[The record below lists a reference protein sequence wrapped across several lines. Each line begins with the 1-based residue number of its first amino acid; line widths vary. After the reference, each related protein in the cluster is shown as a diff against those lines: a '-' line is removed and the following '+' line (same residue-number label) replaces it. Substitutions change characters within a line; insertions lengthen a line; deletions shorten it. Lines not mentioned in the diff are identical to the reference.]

1 LKTDNFECES
11 CRVTEDDSNDEKSGT
26 EVDSCVKGSRTRKA
40 VQYSMTNK
48 RKTEYDKAK
57 SSLSQQT
64 VYGRQL
70 VFALVAS
77 LHSIG
82 IYCGP
87 TSLLL
92 PRTLATPLQCTGRIA
107 LHRCSKYT

>member
-1 LKTDNFECES
+1 MRSENCEQVWEEKRRQTARTPAPLSRRYTNDTSDPSPPHTHQWGNDGGCKLPPDAAGEGRKTAS
-11 CRVTEDDSNDEKSGT
+11 PK
-26 EVDSCVKGSRTRKA
+26 
-40 VQYSMTNK
+40 YSMTNK
-48 RKTEYDKAK
+48 RKTEYDEAK

-87 TSLLL
+87 T
-92 PRTLATPLQCTGRIA
+92 
-107 LHRCSKYT
+107 